1 MNGKTINKE
10 SPKADA
16 PVPPEGTEQALS
28 EALDQA
34 ATKPKPEES
43 STTETVGDALAS
55 DLVSDAIDVVISIFE

>member
-28 EALDQA
+28 EALDKA
-34 ATKPKPEES
+34 STPKPEES
-43 STTETVGDALAS
+43 NTAELASELISDAL
-55 DLVSDAIDVVISIFE
+55 DIVIATFD